1 VISSPAEARVVR
13 AFPKPIGY
21 CTVTFDAGYSQMFE
35 GIQISIEVPFGYSQ
49 RDQLLGFMES
59 KFPGAQ
65 ISIVHIEASSP
76 TIAEVLV
83 SHHSTTESEK
93 TASTGEGPD
102 SEAVLL
108 RASDALTEFTKSASG

>member
-1 VISSPAEARVVR
+1 
-13 AFPKPIGY
+13 
-21 CTVTFDAGYSQMFE
+21 MFE
-35 GIQISIEVPFGYSQ
+35 GIQIMIEVPLGYAQ

-65 ISIVHIEASSP
+65 ISIVHREGGKP

-83 SHHSTTESEK
+83 RHDATTESAK
-93 TASTGEGPD
+93 TASTDEGPD

-108 RASDALTEFTKSASG
+108 RASDALSEFANTGPG